1 MAQQPATRR
10 VTELESKLKAISEAD
25 RLGISSTHG
34 SEGSVT
40 MRGNDVSRRSLLM
53 SSAVL
58 GAGVAVGSG
67 PIAAAA
73 EADVMA
79 PVPMPSQVAAKE
91 AMADIPG
98 TRLWYWDTGG
108 DGAPVVLMHPASGSA
123 LIWGYQQPVFAKA
136 GYRVIAYSRR
146 GYYNS
151 AAYDKANPGV
161 GSEDLHNF
169 VASLG
174 DRRSF
179 SIVASAAGGSVASD
193 YAFSHQDRLLSL
205 AISSNSFGVR
215 DGEIGRAAD
224 AIRPKI
230 FDQLPVEFREL
241 GPSYRAANPEGTKRW
256 VELEHKALVGTE
268 YRQKLAN
275 DIKQSR
281 AQGIEV
287 AGASDGRRRRRRHA
301 AVSIARL
308 IAAEM
313 PNSELAIGPEAGHSV
328 CWEQPEMF
336 NRAVLDFM
344 GKHGQCAARYS
355 FSSLRT
361 FSEAIMR
368 RCWSV
373 IGAASK
379 NSRPLTFET

>member
-1 MAQQPATRR
+1 MKTPSHVWLLLNGAAARHAKVVQP
-10 VTELESKLKAISEAD
+10 ESKLKAISEAN
-25 RLGISSTHG
+25 RLGISSMHG
-34 SEGSVT
+34 SEGSIT
-40 MRGNDVSRRSLLM
+40 MRGNDVSRRSLLV
-53 SSAVL
+53 SGAVL
-58 GAGVAVGSG
+58 GAGATVGG
-67 PIAAAA
+67 VQVAAAA
-73 EADVMA
+73 PVADAMA

-108 DGAPVVLMHPASGSA
+108 NGVPVVLLHPASGSA

-161 GSEDLHNF
+161 GSEDLHNL

-174 DRRSF
+174 IAKF
-179 SIVASAAGGSVASD
+179 HIVASAAGGSVASD

-205 AISSNSFGVR
+205 TISSNSFGVR

-224 AIRPKI
+224 AIRPKS
-230 FDQLPVEFREL
+230 FDELPVEFREL

-275 DIKQSR
+275 EIKQSR
-281 AQGIEV
+281 LKELKLPV
-287 AGASDGRRRRRRHA
+287 LVMAGAADVA
-301 AVSIARL
+301 TPPSIARM
-308 IAAEM
+308 IAAEI

-328 CWEQPEMF
+328 YWEQPEMF
-336 NRAVLDFM
+336 NRAVLDFI
-344 GKHGQCAARYS
+344 GKHG
-355 FSSLRT
+355 
-361 FSEAIMR
+361 
-368 RCWSV
+368 
-373 IGAASK
+373 K
-379 NSRPLTFET
+379 

>member
-1 MAQQPATRR
+1 
-10 VTELESKLKAISEAD
+10 
-25 RLGISSTHG
+25 
-34 SEGSVT
+34 

-161 GSEDLHNF
+161 GSEDLHNL

-174 DRRSF
+174 IAKF
-179 SIVASAAGGSVASD
+179 HIVASAAGGSVASD

-281 AQGIEV
+281 LKELKLPV
-287 AGASDGRRRRRRHA
+287 LVMAGAADVA
-301 AVSIARL
+301 TPPSIARL

-328 CWEQPEMF
+328 YWEQPEMF

-344 GKHGQCAARYS
+344 GKHG
-355 FSSLRT
+355 
-361 FSEAIMR
+361 
-368 RCWSV
+368 
-373 IGAASK
+373 K
-379 NSRPLTFET
+379 